1 MDISDCFWL
10 FYASKYNNRIR
21 HQLVFGTLIITALVA
36 YFSQFLEKKYT
47 VTTSIYTGITSNTGL
62 NDETR
67 PDWQAVNN
75 TYDNLVNLTKSR
87 GTLENVSLKLLAL
100 NLMHGDPEIDNL
112 YITANNYKKLIA
124 SVPEEILHLVD
135 TASLDKTVNLFKEYK
150 YSDSRNYLHELF
162 NGSSAFYSYN
172 ALSSIIIRRQ
182 GNSDLIEI
190 AYTSTDPGITWNTVK
205 LVSEELKYSYNNLR
219 YQTANDIVKYYEEEL
234 KKLRVQLNKQENE
247 LTDYNVKNSVINYIE
262 QTKAIAHSFADFE
275 NRYEETRRNYESS
288 SSIIKNLEQ
297 YMDIRTKLVK
307 SNEEFINTLAEVS
320 RISGKITEIETFT
333 SDEMLSKD
341 QELVKYREELRD
353 AEKKIGLITNN
364 INSYK
369 ESKEGLAIE
378 GLVQEWL
385 NQTLIQAKAQADLKV
400 LNERKND
407 FADQYKNYSPIGTR
421 INQQEREIH
430 VTEQSYLEVLHAL
443 NMAKM
448 KQKNLQL
455 TSSNLNTI
463 SDASY
468 PLFSDKGKRFLLVVA
483 AFIGSI
489 IFIIGLNLVIELLD
503 RTLRDAER
511 ARRLTGMNIL
521 GAFTGR
527 NSQLKYRGFVKTCN
541 RISAAYAC
549 NRLTPYIKKGDTLC
563 INILS
568 LEEKE
573 GKTFISRYFQESWE
587 ELGFNVKYLRV
598 GQDIPIDASLFM
610 AEHIDKHIQL
620 ESRPDILI
628 VEYPSIQQYGVPS
641 HLLGSSQVNLLVAN
655 ACRVWKNSDTELV
668 KYLRDITEGTAL
680 YLYLNNATREAVED
694 FTGQLPPQT
703 SMRSFA
709 NRMMYM
715 GLTATNTAVK

>member
-1 MDISDCFWL
+1 MDITLYISRFI
-10 FYASKYNNRIR
+10 YRIR

-62 NDETR
+62 DDETR

-124 SVPEEILHLVD
+124 SVPEEILLLVD
-135 TASLDKTVNLFKEYK
+135 TTSLDKTVNLFKEYK

-378 GLVQEWL
+378 GLVQKWL

>member
-1 MDISDCFWL
+1 MDITLYISRFI
-10 FYASKYNNRIR
+10 YRIR

-62 NDETR
+62 DDETR

-100 NLMHGDPEIDNL
+100 NSMHGDPEIDNL

-124 SVPEEILHLVD
+124 SVPEEILLLVD
-135 TASLDKTVNLFKEYK
+135 TTSLDKTVNLFKEYK

>member
-1 MDISDCFWL
+1 
-10 FYASKYNNRIR
+10 
-21 HQLVFGTLIITALVA
+21 LVA

>member
-1 MDISDCFWL
+1 MDITLYISRFI
-10 FYASKYNNRIR
+10 YRIR

-234 KKLRVQLNKQENE
+234 KKLRVQLNKQEND

-468 PLFSDKGKRFLLVVA
+468 PLFSDKGKRFLLVIA

>member
-1 MDISDCFWL
+1 MDITLYISRFI
-10 FYASKYNNRIR
+10 YRIR

-62 NDETR
+62 DDETQ

-124 SVPEEILHLVD
+124 SVPEEILLLVD
-135 TASLDKTVNLFKEYK
+135 TTSLDKTVNLFKEYK

>member
-1 MDISDCFWL
+1 MDITLYISRFI
-10 FYASKYNNRIR
+10 YRIR

-234 KKLRVQLNKQENE
+234 KKLHVQLNKQENE

>member
-1 MDISDCFWL
+1 MDITLYISRFI
-10 FYASKYNNRIR
+10 YRIR

-62 NDETR
+62 DDETR
-67 PDWQAVNN
+67 PDWQDVNN

-124 SVPEEILHLVD
+124 SVPEEILLLVD
-135 TASLDKTVNLFKEYK
+135 TTSLDKTVNLFKEYK

>member
-1 MDISDCFWL
+1 MDITLYISRFI
-10 FYASKYNNRIR
+10 YRIR

-62 NDETR
+62 DDETR

-124 SVPEEILHLVD
+124 SVPEEILLLVD
-135 TASLDKTVNLFKEYK
+135 TTSLDKTVNLFKEYK

-369 ESKEGLAIE
+369 ESKE

>member
-1 MDISDCFWL
+1 MDITLYISRFI
-10 FYASKYNNRIR
+10 YRIR

-262 QTKAIAHSFADFE
+262 QTKAITHSFADFE

-468 PLFSDKGKRFLLVVA
+468 PLFSDKGKRFLLVIA

>member
-1 MDISDCFWL
+1 MDITLYISRFI
-10 FYASKYNNRIR
+10 YRIR

-62 NDETR
+62 DDETR

-124 SVPEEILHLVD
+124 SVPEEILLLVD
-135 TASLDKTVNLFKEYK
+135 TTSLDKTVNLFKEYK

-715 GLTATNTAVK
+715 GLTATNTRM

>member
-1 MDISDCFWL
+1 M
-10 FYASKYNNRIR
+10 
-21 HQLVFGTLIITALVA
+21 VA

-62 NDETR
+62 DDETR

-124 SVPEEILHLVD
+124 SVPEEILLLVD
-135 TASLDKTVNLFKEYK
+135 TTSLDKTVNLFKEYK

-369 ESKEGLAIE
+369 ESKEGIAIE

>member
-1 MDISDCFWL
+1 MDITLYISRFI
-10 FYASKYNNRIR
+10 YRIR

-369 ESKEGLAIE
+369 ESKEGIAIE

-549 NRLTPYIKKGDTLC
+549 NRLTPYIKKGDTFC

>member
-1 MDISDCFWL
+1 MDITLYISRFI
-10 FYASKYNNRIR
+10 YRIR

-468 PLFSDKGKRFLLVVA
+468 PLFSDKGKRFLLVIA

-568 LEEKE
+568 LEEKG

>member
-1 MDISDCFWL
+1 MDITLYISRFI
-10 FYASKYNNRIR
+10 YRIR

-369 ESKEGLAIE
+369 ESKEGIAIE

-641 HLLGSSQVNLLVAN
+641 HLLGSSQVNLLVDN

>member
-1 MDISDCFWL
+1 MDITLYISRFI
-10 FYASKYNNRIR
+10 YRIR
-21 HQLVFGTLIITALVA
+21 HQLVFGTLIITALDA

-62 NDETR
+62 DDETR

-124 SVPEEILHLVD
+124 SVPEEILLLVD
-135 TASLDKTVNLFKEYK
+135 TTSLDKTVNLFKEYK

-655 ACRVWKNSDTELV
+655 ACRVWK
-668 KYLRDITEGTAL
+668 IAI
-680 YLYLNNATREAVED
+680 
-694 FTGQLPPQT
+694 
-703 SMRSFA
+703 RS
-709 NRMMYM
+709 
-715 GLTATNTAVK
+715 

>member
-1 MDISDCFWL
+1 MDITLYISRFI
-10 FYASKYNNRIR
+10 YRIR

-219 YQTANDIVKYYEEEL
+219 YQTANDIVKYYEDEL

-468 PLFSDKGKRFLLVVA
+468 PLFSDKGKRFLLVIA

>member
-1 MDISDCFWL
+1 MDITLYISHFI
-10 FYASKYNNRIR
+10 YRIR

-468 PLFSDKGKRFLLVVA
+468 PLFSDKGKRFLLVIA

>member
-1 MDISDCFWL
+1 MDITLYISRFI
-10 FYASKYNNRIR
+10 YRIR

-378 GLVQEWL
+378 GLVQQLL

-468 PLFSDKGKRFLLVVA
+468 PLFSDKGKRFLLVIA

>member
-1 MDISDCFWL
+1 MDITLYISRFI
-10 FYASKYNNRIR
+10 YRIR

-62 NDETR
+62 DDETR

-124 SVPEEILHLVD
+124 SVPEEILLLVD
-135 TASLDKTVNLFKEYK
+135 TTSLDKTVNLFKEYK

-369 ESKEGLAIE
+369 ESNEGIAIE

-668 KYLRDITEGTAL
+668 KYLCDITEGTAL

>member
-1 MDISDCFWL
+1 MDITLYISRFI
-10 FYASKYNNRIR
+10 YRIR

-62 NDETR
+62 DDETR

-124 SVPEEILHLVD
+124 SVPEEILLLVD
-135 TASLDKTVNLFKEYK
+135 TTSLDKTVNLFKEYK

-385 NQTLIQAKAQADLKV
+385 NRTLIQAKAQADLKV

>member
-1 MDISDCFWL
+1 MDITLYISRFI
-10 FYASKYNNRIR
+10 YRIR

-369 ESKEGLAIE
+369 ESKEGIAIE

>member
-1 MDISDCFWL
+1 MDITLYISRFI
-10 FYASKYNNRIR
+10 YRIR

-489 IFIIGLNLVIELLD
+489 IFIIGLNLVIELLG

-511 ARRLTGMNIL
+511 ARHLTGMNIL
-521 GAFTGR
+521 GAFTGH

>member
-1 MDISDCFWL
+1 MDITLYISRFI
-10 FYASKYNNRIR
+10 YRIR

-430 VTEQSYLEVLHAL
+430 VTEQSYLEVLYAL

-468 PLFSDKGKRFLLVVA
+468 PLFSDKGKRFLLVIA

>member
-1 MDISDCFWL
+1 MDITLYISRFI
-10 FYASKYNNRIR
+10 YRIR

-62 NDETR
+62 DDETR

-124 SVPEEILHLVD
+124 SVPEEILLLVD

>member
-1 MDISDCFWL
+1 MDITLYISRFI
-10 FYASKYNNRIR
+10 YRIR

-62 NDETR
+62 DDETR

-124 SVPEEILHLVD
+124 SVPEEILLLVD
-135 TASLDKTVNLFKEYK
+135 TTSLDKTVNLFKEYK

-275 NRYEETRRNYESS
+275 NRYEETRRKYESS

>member
-1 MDISDCFWL
+1 MDITLYISRFI
-10 FYASKYNNRIR
+10 YRIR

-62 NDETR
+62 DDETR

-124 SVPEEILHLVD
+124 SVPEEILLLVD
-135 TASLDKTVNLFKEYK
+135 TTSLDKTVNLFKEYK

-369 ESKEGLAIE
+369 ESKEGVAIE

-573 GKTFISRYFQESWE
+573 GKTFISRYFQ
-587 ELGFNVKYLRV
+587 
-598 GQDIPIDASLFM
+598 
-610 AEHIDKHIQL
+610 
-620 ESRPDILI
+620 
-628 VEYPSIQQYGVPS
+628 
-641 HLLGSSQVNLLVAN
+641 
-655 ACRVWKNSDTELV
+655 
-668 KYLRDITEGTAL
+668 
-680 YLYLNNATREAVED
+680 
-694 FTGQLPPQT
+694 
-703 SMRSFA
+703 
-709 NRMMYM
+709 
-715 GLTATNTAVK
+715 

>member
-1 MDISDCFWL
+1 MDITLYISRFI
-10 FYASKYNNRIR
+10 YRIR

-150 YSDSRNYLHELF
+150 YSDSRNYLHVLF

-694 FTGQLPPQT
+694 FTGQFPPQT

>member
-1 MDISDCFWL
+1 MDITLYISRFI
-10 FYASKYNNRIR
+10 YRIR

-62 NDETR
+62 DDETR

-124 SVPEEILHLVD
+124 SVPEEILLLVD
-135 TASLDKTVNLFKEYK
+135 TTSLDKTVNLFKEYK

-369 ESKEGLAIE
+369 ESKEGIAIE

-468 PLFSDKGKRFLLVVA
+468 PLFSDKGKRFLLVIA

>member
-1 MDISDCFWL
+1 M
-10 FYASKYNNRIR
+10 
-21 HQLVFGTLIITALVA
+21 V
-36 YFSQFLEKKYT
+36 
-47 VTTSIYTGITSNTGL
+47 
-62 NDETR
+62 
-67 PDWQAVNN
+67 
-75 TYDNLVNLTKSR
+75 
-87 GTLENVSLKLLAL
+87 
-100 NLMHGDPEIDNL
+100 ID
-112 YITANNYKKLIA
+112 
-124 SVPEEILHLVD
+124 
-135 TASLDKTVNLFKEYK
+135 
-150 YSDSRNYLHELF
+150 
-162 NGSSAFYSYN
+162 
-172 ALSSIIIRRQ
+172 
-182 GNSDLIEI
+182 
-190 AYTSTDPGITWNTVK
+190 
-205 LVSEELKYSYNNLR
+205 
-219 YQTANDIVKYYEEEL
+219 KYYEEEL

-369 ESKEGLAIE
+369 ESKEGIAIE

-587 ELGFNVKYLRV
+587 ELGFNVKYLRI
-598 GQDIPIDASLFM
+598 GQDIPIDASLLM
-610 AEHIDKHIQL
+610 AERIEKHIQL

-628 VEYPSIQQYGVPS
+628 VEYPAIQQYGTPS

-655 ACRVWKNSDTELV
+655 ACRVWKNSDTVLIN
-668 KYLRDITEGTAL
+668 YLRDITEL
-680 YLYLNNATREAVED
+680 YSKEIPI
-694 FTGQLPPQT
+694 PPNP
-703 SMRSFA
+703 RI
-709 NRMMYM
+709 RMS
-715 GLTATNTAVK
+715 

>member
-1 MDISDCFWL
+1 MDITLYISRFI
-10 FYASKYNNRIR
+10 YRIR

-124 SVPEEILHLVD
+124 SVPEDILHLVD

-468 PLFSDKGKRFLLVVA
+468 PLFSDKGKRFLLVIA

>member
-1 MDISDCFWL
+1 MDITLYISRFI
-10 FYASKYNNRIR
+10 YRIR

-463 SDASY
+463 SDASF
-468 PLFSDKGKRFLLVVA
+468 PLFSDKGKRFLLVIA

>member
-1 MDISDCFWL
+1 MDITLYISRFI
-10 FYASKYNNRIR
+10 YRIR

-62 NDETR
+62 DDETR

-124 SVPEEILHLVD
+124 SVPEEILLLVD
-135 TASLDKTVNLFKEYK
+135 TTSLDKTVNLFKEYK

-407 FADQYKNYSPIGTR
+407 FADQYKNYSPIGTQ

>member
-1 MDISDCFWL
+1 MDITLYISRFI
-10 FYASKYNNRIR
+10 YRIR

-62 NDETR
+62 DDETR

-124 SVPEEILHLVD
+124 SVPEEILLLVD
-135 TASLDKTVNLFKEYK
+135 TTSLDKTVNLFKEYK

-369 ESKEGLAIE
+369 ESKEGIAIE

-407 FADQYKNYSPIGTR
+407 FADQYKSYSPIGTR

-668 KYLRDITEGTAL
+668 KYLCDITEGTAL

>member
-1 MDISDCFWL
+1 MDITLYISRFI
-10 FYASKYNNRIR
+10 YRIR

-75 TYDNLVNLTKSR
+75 TYDYLVNLTKSR

-468 PLFSDKGKRFLLVVA
+468 PLFSDKGKRFLLVIA

>member
-1 MDISDCFWL
+1 MDITLYISRFI
-10 FYASKYNNRIR
+10 YRIR

-219 YQTANDIVKYYEEEL
+219 YQTVNDIVKYYEEEL

-468 PLFSDKGKRFLLVVA
+468 PLFSDKGKRFLLVIA

>member
-1 MDISDCFWL
+1 MDITLYISRFI
-10 FYASKYNNRIR
+10 YRIR

-62 NDETR
+62 DDETR

-124 SVPEEILHLVD
+124 SVPEEILLLVD
-135 TASLDKTVNLFKEYK
+135 TTSLDKTVNLFKEYK

-563 INILS
+563 NNILS

>member
-1 MDISDCFWL
+1 MDITLYISRFI
-10 FYASKYNNRIR
+10 YRIR

-62 NDETR
+62 DDETR

-124 SVPEEILHLVD
+124 SVPEEILLLVD
-135 TASLDKTVNLFKEYK
+135 TTSLDKTVNLFKEYK

-468 PLFSDKGKRFLLVVA
+468 PLFSDKGKRFLLVIA

>member
-1 MDISDCFWL
+1 MDITLYISRFI
-10 FYASKYNNRIR
+10 YRIR

-455 TSSNLNTI
+455 TSSNLNAI

-468 PLFSDKGKRFLLVVA
+468 PLFSDKGKRFLLVIA